1 MVTTPEKMLKRIGIT
16 GMAAAILMII
26 FGILVI
32 VFPDLVAWLVG
43 IYLIVVGVVKLV
55 GHISS
60 GKSS

>member
-1 MVTTPEKMLKRIGIT
+1 MVTTPERMLKRIGIT
-16 GMAAAILMII
+16 GLAAAILMII

-55 GHISS
+55 GYISG